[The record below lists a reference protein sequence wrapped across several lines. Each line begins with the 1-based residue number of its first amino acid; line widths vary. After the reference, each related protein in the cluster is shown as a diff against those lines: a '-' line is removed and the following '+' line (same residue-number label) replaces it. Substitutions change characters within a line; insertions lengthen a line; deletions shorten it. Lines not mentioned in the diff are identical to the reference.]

1 MDKILIILL
10 FFSALLLF
18 ENCEGNK
25 MNNEDI
31 LLQAIEELHI
41 KDKHASLAGDSKAL
55 LNLFTEDGIVIPNEG
70 AIVEGKESLRRML
83 EQNLK
88 ILEEYNLVEYN
99 HDFKEVKI
107 MGKFAYE
114 WGYYSGKYI
123 SKIDCSEI
131 VGSGKLMRILELQ
144 NDGNWKVSRSI
155 WTENK

>member
-114 WGYYSGKYI
+114 
-123 SKIDCSEI
+123 
-131 VGSGKLMRILELQ
+131 
-144 NDGNWKVSRSI
+144 
-155 WTENK
+155 